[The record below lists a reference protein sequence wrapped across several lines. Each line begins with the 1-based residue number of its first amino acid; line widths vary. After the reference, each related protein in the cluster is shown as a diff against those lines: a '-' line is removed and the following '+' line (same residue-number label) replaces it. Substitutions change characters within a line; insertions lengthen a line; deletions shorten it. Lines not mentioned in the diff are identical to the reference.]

1 MISRNPSSIA
11 HKQQQARERKALAE
25 FGPVG
30 RTVTPAMLAV
40 VSGLTM
46 HVSRYQFSEALFE
59 GLLVEVVE
67 EVVNAAKHWYRPT
80 STELAVF
87 RKVAVV
93 LKRSLFLLGQLVFT
107 HVVHRAC

>member
-1 MISRNPSSIA
+1 
-11 HKQQQARERKALAE
+11 
-25 FGPVG
+25 
-30 RTVTPAMLAV
+30 MLVV

-80 STELAVF
+80 SAELAVF

-93 LKRSLFLLGQLVFT
+93 VQGSLPVLGSLCLHT
-107 HVVHRAC
+107 LCTGHAERWR